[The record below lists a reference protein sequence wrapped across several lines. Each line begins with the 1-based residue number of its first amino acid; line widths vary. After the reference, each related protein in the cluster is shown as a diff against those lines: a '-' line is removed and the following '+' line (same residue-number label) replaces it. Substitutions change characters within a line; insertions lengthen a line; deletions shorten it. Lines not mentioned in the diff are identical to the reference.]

1 MGPHQLTPPK
11 LGCLPIRETL
21 IVLCVFGLFF
31 SAVSLILQVH
41 HPLFYVV
48 FGLLTNFFV
57 LFGVVKKNEFVLR
70 WSQHLCFVCFI
81 FGIIMVCIFPVVFSC
96 YVSSGLFVHREFYGI
111 ESLRKA
117 QHLGSYEKSGIESEL
132 AIGEEAERIFNKL
145 SKMRNPEKDAQNLF
159 VVGIMAGIF
168 AQIAMILANALNY
181 MEYVMIKRFKEYV
194 IATNELERA
203 QPLV

>member
-11 LGCLPIRETL
+11 LGCLPIRETV
-21 IVLCVFGLFF
+21 IVLCVLGLLF

-117 QHLGSYEKSGIESEL
+117 QHLGFYEKTGIESEL

-145 SKMRNPEKDAQNLF
+145 SKMRNPEKEAQNLF